1 MTALWS
7 TARPIRQDAR
17 GYVARAEGMASLVGC
32 VATVLDTSPD
42 ESEFEAAFGS
52 RLSTLAHE
60 PNDAALEL
68 EMRQESADA
77 VARCEPRVIVADA
90 TFTREGHATSGLIT
104 LRAKGSRTPL
114 PRPAKVTLRGG

>member
-1 MTALWS
+1 MTSPWS

-17 GYVARAEGMASLVGC
+17 GYIARAEGMASTVGC

-42 ESEFEAAFGS
+42 ESEFESSFGS
-52 RLSTLAHE
+52 RLSALAHE

-77 VARCEPRVIVADA
+77 VARCEPRVFVADA
-90 TFTREGHATSGLIT
+90 AFTREGHTTSGTIT
-104 LRAKGSRTPL
+104 LRPKGSRAPL
-114 PRPAKVTLRGG
+114 PVPAKVTLRGG